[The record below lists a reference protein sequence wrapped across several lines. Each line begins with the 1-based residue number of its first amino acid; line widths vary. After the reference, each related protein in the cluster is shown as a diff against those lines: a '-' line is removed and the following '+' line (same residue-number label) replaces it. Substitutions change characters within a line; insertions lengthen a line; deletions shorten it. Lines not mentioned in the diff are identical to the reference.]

1 MQYLLTKDEQIR
13 IQVIA
18 AIAEA
23 EGFGEVM
30 ATDSFERLRESLGT
44 GDVSCVLIDEGL
56 SDISAL
62 AVVQDIARSYPLIPV
77 VLLSRSRTAEVLTA
91 AMDAGARTVL
101 TLPLSLEELSTRL
114 QPVLAW
120 SQAVQNEASA
130 HTDLSSRRLG
140 SVTAVVGAKGGV
152 GASTVALMTAAQLA
166 QHARTC
172 LVDLD
177 VRGGDIAA
185 MTGLSVRRSITDLVD
200 IAVEASAREI
210 SEVMYPLPGGIALLP
225 APDHGEMG
233 EAMTEVATRQIISML
248 RYQFDHV
255 VLDCGSRLDD
265 VLAMAL
271 DSADRVLVVTTP
283 DTPAVRSVRRL
294 TEALNRLDIARGRPM
309 SLIVNR
315 SGRKREIQPKTA
327 ARMAAIPL
335 TIAVPDLTSQMEM
348 AVNSNTLLTAKLPA
362 LVKATH
368 YIAKTILAETVG
380 TTGTTGTTGTAGSI
394 APGPRGEAQ
403 PQPQPPQPPQPQ
415 RRRARRWRGRS
426 EKGQVTVEF
435 PVVFALATAALL
447 LCVQLLGYG
456 VSYMLANHAAEEAA
470 RDYGI
475 GMSTEEVHQD
485 VAKHLPDAYGSSM
498 TITRTPDDRVTV
510 TLPVPS
516 AMRLHTSAEAGIV
529 WEAQS

>member
-130 HTDLSSRRLG
+130 RTDLSSRRLG

-380 TTGTTGTTGTAGSI
+380 TTGTAGTAGSI
-394 APGPRGEAQ
+394 APGPRGGAQ
-403 PQPQPPQPPQPQ
+403 PQPQPQ

-485 VAKHLPDAYGSSM
+485 VAKHLPDAYGSGM

-516 AMRLHTSAEAGIV
+516 AMRLRTSAEAGIV
-529 WEAQS
+529 WEAQQ

>member
-130 HTDLSSRRLG
+130 RTDLSSRRLG

-335 TIAVPDLTSQMEM
+335 AIAVPDLTSQMEM

-380 TTGTTGTTGTAGSI
+380 TTGTAGTAGSI
-394 APGPRGEAQ
+394 APGPRGGAQ
-403 PQPQPPQPPQPQ
+403 PQPQPQ

-485 VAKHLPDAYGSSM
+485 VAKHLPDAYGSGM

-516 AMRLHTSAEAGIV
+516 AMRLRTSAEAGIV
-529 WEAQS
+529 WEAQQ

>member
-77 VLLSRSRTAEVLTA
+77 VLLSRSRTAEILTA

-309 SLIVNR
+309 SLVVNR

-335 TIAVPDLTSQMEM
+335 AIAVPDLTSQMEM

-380 TTGTTGTTGTAGSI
+380 TTGSI
-394 APGPRGEAQ
+394 APEPRGEAQ
-403 PQPQPPQPPQPQ
+403 RQPPQPRPQQPQ

-485 VAKHLPDAYGSSM
+485 VAKHLPDAYGSGM

-516 AMRLHTSAEAGIV
+516 AMRLRTSAEAGIV
-529 WEAQS
+529 WEAQQ

>member
-77 VLLSRSRTAEVLTA
+77 VLLSRSRTAEILTA

-309 SLIVNR
+309 SLVVNR

-335 TIAVPDLTSQMEM
+335 AIAVPDLTSQMEM

-362 LVKATH
+362 LIKATH

-380 TTGTTGTTGTAGSI
+380 TTGSI
-394 APGPRGEAQ
+394 APEPRGEAQ
-403 PQPQPPQPPQPQ
+403 RQPPQPRPQQPQ

-485 VAKHLPDAYGSSM
+485 VAKHLPDAYGSGM

-516 AMRLHTSAEAGIV
+516 AMRLRTSAEAGIV
-529 WEAQS
+529 WEAQQ

>member
-335 TIAVPDLTSQMEM
+335 AIAVPDLTSQMEM

-380 TTGTTGTTGTAGSI
+380 TAGTAGTAGSI
-394 APGPRGEAQ
+394 APGPRGGAQ
-403 PQPQPPQPPQPQ
+403 PQPQPQ

-485 VAKHLPDAYGSSM
+485 VAKHLPDAYGSGM

-516 AMRLHTSAEAGIV
+516 AMRLRTSAEAGIV
-529 WEAQS
+529 WEAQQ

>member
-309 SLIVNR
+309 SLVVNR

-335 TIAVPDLTSQMEM
+335 AIAVPDLTSQMEM

-362 LVKATH
+362 LIKATH

-380 TTGTTGTTGTAGSI
+380 TTGSI
-394 APGPRGEAQ
+394 APEPRGEAQ
-403 PQPQPPQPPQPQ
+403 RQPPQPRPQQPQ

-516 AMRLHTSAEAGIV
+516 AMRLRTSAEAGIV
-529 WEAQS
+529 WEAQP

>member
-309 SLIVNR
+309 SLVVNR

-335 TIAVPDLTSQMEM
+335 AIAVPDLTSQMEM

-362 LVKATH
+362 LIKATH

-380 TTGTTGTTGTAGSI
+380 TTGSI
-394 APGPRGEAQ
+394 APEPRGEAQ
-403 PQPQPPQPPQPQ
+403 RQPPQPRPQQPQ

-516 AMRLHTSAEAGIV
+516 AMRLRTSAEAGIV
-529 WEAQS
+529 WEAQQ